1 MNRSDLTPFQT
12 WSILC
17 GAALM
22 LSLAMGMRQSLGL
35 FQPQM
40 VRDIGVT
47 AAQFSLAI
55 AIQNIVWGLTQPFAG
70 MVADRW
76 GTRPVALSGVV
87 VYAVGLGLAIVARS
101 PWLLTLGVGIC
112 IGVALSCT
120 ASSIVMSITS
130 RTVAPARRS
139 VAMGAVSA
147 VGSIGLVLAAPL
159 AQSLLSS
166 HGWKIA
172 MLAFV
177 VLAIAMLPAAWS
189 AGAADKIALESQGAA
204 QSVGAAVREAAGHP
218 GYVVMA
224 IAFFVCGLQ
233 LVFLTTHL
241 PTYLE
246 ICGMDPGLGAQAL
259 AMIGLFNVGG
269 SYLFGWLGGRHS
281 KRALLGGIYVLRSCF
296 MIAYFVVPPSPT
308 STLVFAAAMG
318 TLWLGV
324 VPLVNGLVV
333 HLFGLRYM
341 ATLSGIAFFSHQLG
355 SFVGAYGGGVI
366 YGAMGSYDLAWKGAV
381 AIGIAAG
388 IVQMTMNVRP
398 SPRVARD
405 RENALNALAGCRP
418 PMLQVGQPQPLHS
431 GHPISR
437 ID

>member
-1 MNRSDLTPFQT
+1 MERSELTRLEA

-17 GAALM
+17 GTAVM

-40 VRDIGVT
+40 IRDVGIS

-55 AIQNIVWGLTQPFAG
+55 AMQNIVWGVTQPFVG
-70 MVADRW
+70 MAADRW
-76 GTRPVALSGVV
+76 GARPIAVAGALT
-87 VYAVGLGLAIVARS
+87 YAAGLGLAIVAHS
-101 PWLLTLGVGIC
+101 AWMLTLGIGLC

-120 ASSIVMSITS
+120 GSSIAMSVTS
-130 RTVAPARRS
+130 RTVRATRRS

-147 VGSIGLVLAAPL
+147 VGSVGLMLAAPL
-159 AQSLLSS
+159 AQSLLVS
-166 HGWKIA
+166 HGWQVA
-172 MLAFV
+172 LVAFV
-177 VLAIAMLPAAWS
+177 GLAAVMLPSAWM
-189 AGAADKIALESQGAA
+189 AGASDRIALEAASVA
-204 QSVGAAVREAAGHP
+204 QSVGEAVREAAAHN

-246 ICGMDPGLGAQAL
+246 ICGMDPSHSAQAL
-259 AMIGLFNVGG
+259 AMVGLFNVGG
-269 SYLFGWLGGRHS
+269 SYLFGWLGGRWS
-281 KRALLGGIYVLRSCF
+281 KRVLLGGIYVLRSLF
-296 MIAYFVVPPSPT
+296 MVAYFVVPPSPA

-324 VPLVNGLVV
+324 VPLVSGLVA

-341 ATLSGIAFFSHQLG
+341 ATLSGIAFLSHQVG
-355 SFVGAYGGGVI
+355 SFVGAYGGGLI
-366 YGAMGSYDLAWKGAV
+366 YSAMGSYEWAWKGAV

-388 IVQMTMNVRP
+388 LLQMTMNVRP
-398 SPRVARD
+398 SARVLAERAGATPPLAPRPA
-405 RENALNALAGCRP
+405 AG
-418 PMLQVGQPQPLHS
+418 
-431 GHPISR
+431 
-437 ID
+437 

>member
-1 MNRSDLTPFQT
+1 MDRNELTRIQG
-12 WSILC
+12 WSILG

-40 VRDIGVT
+40 IRDIGVT
-47 AAQFSLAI
+47 AAEFSFAI
-55 AIQNIVWGLTQPFAG
+55 AIQNIVWGLTQPFVG
-70 MVADRW
+70 MAADRW
-76 GTRPVALSGVV
+76 GARPI
-87 VYAVGLGLAIVARS
+87 AVGGVLLYAGGIALAIVAHS
-101 PWLLTLGVGIC
+101 SWVLTLGIGIA
-112 IGVALSCT
+112 IGIALSCT
-120 ASSIVMSITS
+120 ASNIVMSVTS

-147 VGSIGLVLAAPL
+147 FGSIGLMLAAPL
-159 AQSLLSS
+159 AQALLSS
-166 HGWKIA
+166 RGWQVA
-172 MLAFV
+172 LGAFLA
-177 VLAIAMLPAAWS
+177 LAAVMLPAAWM
-189 AGAADKIALESQGAA
+189 AGAADRIRVDAGGHA
-204 QSVGAAVREAAGHP
+204 QSVGQAVREATGHT

-246 ICGMDPGLGAQAL
+246 ICGMDPGLSAQAL

-269 SYLFGWLGGRHS
+269 SYLFGWLGGRYS
-281 KRALLGGIYVLRSCF
+281 KRGLLGGIYVLRSLF
-296 MIAYFVVPPSPT
+296 MVAYFVVPPTPA

-324 VPLVNGLVV
+324 VPLVSGLVV

-355 SFVGAYGGGVI
+355 SFVGAYGGGLI
-366 YGAMGSYDLAWKGAV
+366 YGALGSYEWAWKGAV

-388 IVQMTMNVRP
+388 LFQMTMNVRP
-398 SPRVARD
+398 SARVLAERSGAAGLTPRVA
-405 RENALNALAGCRP
+405 AG
-418 PMLQVGQPQPLHS
+418 
-431 GHPISR
+431 
-437 ID
+437 

>member
-1 MNRSDLTPFQT
+1 MKRSELTPLQT

-40 VRDIGVT
+40 IRDIGVS
-47 AAQFSLAI
+47 AAQFSFAI

-70 MVADRW
+70 MLADRW
-76 GTRPVALSGVV
+76 GARPVAMAGVV
-87 VYAVGLGLAIVARS
+87 VYAAGLGLAILARS

-130 RTVAPARRS
+130 RTVTPARRS

-166 HGWKIA
+166 HGWKVA
-172 MLAFV
+172 LLAFV

-189 AGAADKIALESQGAA
+189 AGAADKIVLENPGAA
-204 QSVGAAVREAAGHP
+204 QSIGAAVREAAGHP

-241 PTYLE
+241 PTYLA

-281 KRALLGGIYVLRSCF
+281 KRALLGGIYVLRSFF
-296 MIAYFVVPPSPT
+296 MIAYFIVPPSPT

-355 SFVGAYGGGVI
+355 SFVGAYGGGLI
-366 YGAMGSYDLAWKGAV
+366 YSAMGSYDLAWKGAV

-398 SPRVARD
+398 SARI
-405 RENALNALAGCRP
+405 AGERAKAAAASATAP
-418 PMLQVGQPQPLHS
+418 AV
-431 GHPISR
+431 
-437 ID
+437 